1 MSEELNDNW
10 LDIEQLQ
17 QTCLLSHKDTVKSLA
32 FLAADLILMP
42 SQEKYKELL
51 MQVWADS
58 ADMFEAMETLP
69 RDYTEENAKILLDYA
84 KKELI
89 RVWRMVLE
97 LDGSHADE
105 AREWLDN
112 DVIGAALAGSR
123 DDEKEKVA
131 EYLDELKE
139 VEPYGPQRVR

>member
-1 MSEELNDNW
+1 MSEEMNDNW

-17 QTCLLSHKDTVKSLA
+17 QTCLQSYTSAVKSLA
-32 FLAADLILMP
+32 FMATDLILMP

-51 MQVWADS
+51 MQVWVDS